1 MNRPDWLWNR
11 LLRALPNDMMDDD
24 SATFD
29 PALAAL
35 VDDWTEDY
43 AEATLITSLA
53 GTGGGHHLPVLD
65 LDIEHHYE
73 PSSTAGHGHLFLNVP
88 LSQLQM
94 DELTD
99 VLERLGIIQ
108 PGYRAAFEA
117 RGYTAVRKPGIVK
130 PCQT

>member
-1 MNRPDWLWNR
+1 MSRPSWLWNR
-11 LLRALPNDMMDDD
+11 KLRNLDNLLMDDD

-43 AEATLITSLA
+43 AEATLITSVA
-53 GTGGGHHLPVLD
+53 GTGGYHLPVLD

-73 PSSTAGHGHLFLNVP
+73 PSSTSGHGHLFLNVP

-117 RGYTAVRKPGIVK
+117 RGYTARSASPGS
-130 PCQT
+130 